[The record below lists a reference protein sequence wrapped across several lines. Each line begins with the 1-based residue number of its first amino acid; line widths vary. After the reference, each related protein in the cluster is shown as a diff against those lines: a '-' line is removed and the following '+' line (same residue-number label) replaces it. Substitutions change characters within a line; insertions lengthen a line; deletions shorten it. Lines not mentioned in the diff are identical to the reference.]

1 MEALSCKGK
10 RKGACKDGPY
20 GPTHFP
26 DLLED
31 GPGVTGLVEDPV
43 EDGPYEDG
51 PYEDG
56 PYVDEP
62 DDYSDPPSNERNWSD
77 EADDPDTVKIT
88 LTKGMTGEVIYSGCW
103 PHQDPVTAGHFFGIA
118 KNKLQVP
125 ETSITLA
132 IGTKVFHCM
141 KGSLRG
147 YRSKDDS
154 MYARILESKKVRR
167 ILAAQDGKEKTLDIQ
182 VILNTQVD

>member
-62 DDYSDPPSNERNWSD
+62 DDYSDPPSNERDWSG
-77 EADDPDTVKIT
+77 DDSVPDTVRIT
-88 LTKGMTGEVIYSGCW
+88 LTKGMTGEVIYSDCW
-103 PHQDPVTAGHFFGIA
+103 PLQDPVTAGHFIGIA
-118 KNKLQVP
+118 KKKLQRP
-125 ETSITLA
+125 ESSIALA
-132 IGTKVFHCM
+132 VHSRCF
-141 KGSLRG
+141 
-147 YRSKDDS
+147 DAQS
-154 MYARILESKKVRR
+154 MYSRILFNKALRS
-167 ILAAQDGKEKTLDIQ
+167 IIAAQDGREKVLNIQ
-182 VILNTQVD
+182 VILKSQVG